1 MNYNFKKFETFDVH
15 MQNLKKIKDRSVLKP
30 DGDGITMTMTM
41 AMTMAMTM
49 PTSIHLLEINTV
61 ILS

>member
-30 DGDGITMTMTM
+30 DGDGITITM